1 MTERKQINFTI
12 VPDDAGDSPR
22 TYANFCAISH
32 TPFDFTLSFCEVQPL
47 SQRDIEAAEAD
58 HLVKAPVLG
67 IARRRPRLR
76 FMEQGLITHI
86 DLDAF
91 FVAVERAR
99 RPELSGRAVI
109 IGGRPGSRGMVA
121 SASREARRHGVRV
134 GMPLAQ
140 AAVRCPDAVFVDGAF
155 DSYFAASLQVD
166 EILRRESTE
175 IEWLS
180 IDEVVVA
187 LPTPRAAIAI
197 VERIRSRIHALG
209 FDASCG
215 VARSKLV
222 ARLAAQLG
230 RPRGLVHVLDGYE
243 ARFLAPLKIEMLP
256 GIDPPLARR
265 FRGVGIRRLGQLAT
279 LSEAQL
285 TGIAGHAGAGLARR
299 AAGIDPSR
307 VRRTALPPPRLDDRD
322 LTPPTADAAVVH
334 AAIASEADRLGRDL
348 RSRGVYARTVTLRV
362 RFADGRVD
370 SRTATLSE
378 PSALDGVLLA
388 GLLDLLPRMWAG
400 GRLVRSIGASCAG
413 LMAAAHDA
421 TLFGT

>member
-1 MTERKQINFTI
+1 MGQGT
-12 VPDDAGDSPR
+12 G
-22 TYANFCAISH
+22 
-32 TPFDFTLSFCEVQPL
+32 PL
-47 SQRDIEAAEAD
+47 
-58 HLVKAPVLG
+58 V
-67 IARRRPRLR
+67 
-76 FMEQGLITHI
+76 THI
-86 DLDAF
+86 DLDGF

-99 RPELSGRAVI
+99 RPELAGRSVI

-121 SASREARRHGVRV
+121 SASREARRRGIRA

-140 AAVRCPDAVFVDGAF
+140 AAVRCPEAIFVDGAF

-166 EILRRESTE
+166 EILRRESAE

-187 LPTPRAAIAI
+187 LPTPITAGAALAI
-197 VERIRSRIHALG
+197 VERIRSGIHALG

-265 FRGVGIRRLGQLAT
+265 LRGVGIRRLGQLAK
-279 LSEAQL
+279 LSDAQL
-285 TGIAGHAGAGLARR
+285 AGIAGRAGAGLARR

-307 VRRTALPPPRLDDRD
+307 VRRTALPPARIDDRE
-322 LTPPTADAAVVH
+322 LTPPTADTAAVH
-334 AAIASEADRLGRDL
+334 AAIATEVERLGRGL

-362 RFADGRVD
+362 RFADGRLD
-370 SRTATLSE
+370 SRTATLNE

-388 GLLDLLPRMWAG
+388 GVLDLLPRIWPG
-400 GRLVRSIGASCAG
+400 DRLLRSVGVSCAG
-413 LMAAAHDA
+413 LVAGARHA
-421 TLFGT
+421 TLFAT